1 MLCRLQPQSL
11 STTAYRALCLAL
23 CLIVVL
29 SLALLAGGRAQAAP
43 VVDGR
48 FDLSGN
54 PERIALGPDGNLWVT
69 VAGPTEVARITPA
82 GAVTEFDVPTL
93 DGAVGIGA
101 GPDGKVWVTFS
112 TKVGRFDPADPVGS
126 AEAFAADVVSGQ
138 NLVTGPDGNLWT
150 PSADKLLRITPAA
163 TPVVTAFTILTAGVD
178 IASGG
183 GQLWISDPNG
193 GEVVSATTDG
203 VPTRYPTGGNP
214 RGVAVGPG
222 GLVGYTDPASP
233 HSVGRIVAGGLPQPT
248 LVTPG
253 TDPFGMTAGADAAFW
268 FAQPFGNNLGRLTTD
283 GTYSELGDFG
293 AEAGPRYVVAGP
305 GNTLWVA
312 LQGLNGNAANKVA
325 RVSGLEPPVPPS
337 NGGGNG
343 PAPTNVAP
351 VLSGLAVTP
360 KRFRVAKAPTAAVA
374 RQVADTAARR
384 RGGKRK
390 PAAPA
395 GTKIAFALS
404 EAATV
409 KLSFERMAVGGKCVK
424 PTRTLRGAKRC
435 TRWVAAGALTRRDLA
450 AGKRSVAFSGR
461 VGRRALRVG
470 SYRVTAVA
478 TDSGGLA
485 STPQRARFKVV
496 SR

>member
-1 MLCRLQPQSL
+1 MLCRLHPQSL

-23 CLIVVL
+23 GLIVVL

-43 VVDGR
+43 VVDGT

-54 PERIALGPDGNLWVT
+54 PERIALGPDGNVWVT

-82 GAVTEFDVPTL
+82 GTVTEFDVPTL
-93 DGAVGIGA
+93 EGAVGIGA

-183 GQLWISDPNG
+183 GQLWVSDANG

-214 RGVAVGPG
+214 RGVAVGPD

-253 TDPFGMTAGADAAFW
+253 TDPFGMTAGADGAFW
-268 FAQPFGNNLGRLTTD
+268 FAQPFGNNLGRLTAD

-293 AEAGPRYVVAGP
+293 PEAGPRYVVAGP

-351 VLSGLAVTP
+351 VVSGLAVTP
-360 KRFRVAKAPTAAVA
+360 KRFRVAKGASP
-374 RQVADTAARR
+374 AARKRDAR
-384 RGGKRK
+384 RGQ
-390 PAAPA
+390 APA
-395 GTKIAFALS
+395 GTRIAFVLS

-409 KLSFERMAVGGKCVK
+409 RLSFERKAAGRKRGGRCVK
-424 PTRTLRGAKRC
+424 PTRALRGAKRC
-435 TRWVAAGALTRRDLA
+435 TRWVAAGAPIRRDLA

-485 STPQRARFKVV
+485 SAPRRARFKVV
-496 SR
+496 AR

>member
-1 MLCRLQPQSL
+1 MRPLLCRLHPQSL
-11 STTAYRALCLAL
+11 STTAYRSLCLAL
-23 CLIVVL
+23 GLILVL

-43 VVDGR
+43 VVDGT

-93 DGAVGIGA
+93 EGAVGIGA

-183 GQLWISDPNG
+183 GQLWVSDVNG

-214 RGVAVGPG
+214 RGVAIGPG
-222 GLVGYTDPASP
+222 GQVGYTDTNPP
-233 HSVGRIVAGGLPQPT
+233 HSAGRIVPGGLPRPT
-248 LVTPG
+248 LVAPG
-253 TDPFGMTAGADAAFW
+253 TDPYGMTAGADGAYW

-283 GTYSELGDFG
+283 GAYSEFGDFG
-293 AEAGPRYVVAGP
+293 PEAGPRYVVAGP

-312 LQGLNGNAANKVA
+312 LQGLNGNDAKQVA
-325 RVSGLEPPVPPS
+325 RVSGLEPPPPIVIADP
-337 NGGGNG
+337 
-343 PAPTNVAP
+343 PAPNVAP
-351 VLSGLAVTP
+351 ELTALKVAP
-360 KRFRVAKAPTAAVA
+360 KRFRVAKGATAV
-374 RQVADTAARR
+374 
-384 RGGKRK
+384 
-390 PAAPA
+390 
-395 GTKIAFALS
+395 GTTVHFSLS

-409 KLSFERMAVGGKCVK
+409 KLTFERKATGRKRGGKCVK
-424 PTRTLRGAKRC
+424 PTRVLRAAKRC
-435 TRWVAAGALTRRDLA
+435 TRWVAAGSLTQRDLA

-461 VGRRALRVG
+461 IGRRALRPG

-478 TDSGGLA
+478 TDGGKLSSKPRRAPFRILA
-485 STPQRARFKVV
+485 R
-496 SR
+496 

>member
-1 MLCRLQPQSL
+1 MKPMTERLQS
-11 STTAYRALCLAL
+11 STLAYRALCLAL
-23 CLIVVL
+23 GLIAAL

-43 VVDGR
+43 VVDGT

-54 PERIALGPDGNLWVT
+54 PERIALGPDGNVWVT

-82 GAVTEFDVPTL
+82 GDVTEFDIPAL

-112 TKVGRFDPADPVGS
+112 TKVGRFDPADPVGT
-126 AEAFAADVVSGQ
+126 AEAFDAGIAGGQ
-138 NLVTGPDGNLWT
+138 NIVTGPDGNLWT

-178 IASGG
+178 ISTGG
-183 GQLWISDPNG
+183 GQLWVADSNG
-193 GEVVSATTDG
+193 GEVVSVTTDG
-203 VPTRYPTGGNP
+203 VPTRYATGGNP
-214 RGVAVGPG
+214 RGIATGPDG
-222 GLVGYTDPASP
+222 AMGYTNPAAP
-233 HSVGRIVAGGLPQPT
+233 HSAGRIVSGGLPQPT
-248 LVTPG
+248 LVAPG
-253 TDPFGMTAGADAAFW
+253 TDPYGMTAGGDGAFW

-283 GTYSELGDFG
+283 GAYTEFGDFG
-293 AEAGPRYVVAGP
+293 PEAGPRYVVAGP

-312 LQGLNGNAANKVA
+312 LQGLNGNDAKRVV

-337 NGGGNG
+337 DGGSTE

-360 KRFRVAKAPTAAVA
+360 KRFRGAK
-374 RQVADTAARR
+374 
-384 RGGKRK
+384 RGK
-390 PAAPA
+390 APA

-409 KLSFERMAVGGKCVK
+409 KLSFERKAAGRKRGGKCVR
-424 PTRTLRGAKRC
+424 PTRALRSAKRC
-435 TRWVAAGALTRRDLA
+435 ARWVAAGSLTRRDLA

-470 SYRVTAVA
+470 SYRVKAVA
-478 TDSGGLA
+478 TDSGGLS
-485 STPQRARFKVV
+485 STPKRAGFRVV
-496 SR
+496 AR